1 MSRRHTDAELYPL
14 GRPKDY
20 PAIRQASAHY
30 EVGIARLREL
40 EARFGLEVW
49 DRSPT
54 APEIY
59 RAQIDLMEK
68 VLRPASDKAWEGF
81 HIKSLQAMAEPIRD
95 TVQRAGGTMR
105 LSALRKFYRPAG
117 VHLGCPYYQ
126 AMGRLRYV
134 STVRILHGRI
144 LLAKNAYPD

>member
-1 MSRRHTDAELYPL
+1 MTRRHTEAELYPL

-20 PAIRQASAHY
+20 PAIRKASDQYDA
-30 EVGIARLREL
+30 GIARLCEL
-40 EARFGLEVW
+40 EARFGLQVW

-54 APEIY
+54 APETY

-68 VLRPASDKAWEGF
+68 VLGPAADKAWEQF
-81 HIKSLQAMAEPIRD
+81 HTKSLQAMAEPIRGSIL
-95 TVQRAGGTMR
+95 VAGGTMR

-126 AMGRLRYV
+126 AMGRLRHV

-144 LLAKNAYPD
+144 LLARNAYPD